1 MRKQYIHCQSLET
14 ASKYDIIQLR
24 KETNMYIGITV
35 GLIGFLAIVIVIAIA
50 ISEEDFVAIITPA
63 IFICICV
70 IAIVFLVN
78 SDGEPTNVKTTN
90 VVAEKSVVN
99 ATVKWEGQPP
109 SKGSKHK
116 VNMTIVD
123 PDGVLLKDHT
133 FTVMYNGKKEFHL
146 SIGVDESIVPF
157 VNDKTDKVIVELEE

>member
-1 MRKQYIHCQSLET
+1 
-14 ASKYDIIQLR
+14 
-24 KETNMYIGITV
+24 MYTGLITL
-35 GLIGFLAIVIVIAIA
+35 GLIGFSISIITLAIATPEDTLEVITPVIVIC
-50 ISEEDFVAIITPA
+50 
-63 IFICICV
+63 IFV
-70 IAIVFLVN
+70 IAMVFLVN

-90 VVAEKSVVN
+90 VVAEKSVVT
-99 ATVKWEGQPP
+99 ATVKWEGQPL

-123 PDGVLLKDHT
+123 PDGVVLKEHT

>member
-1 MRKQYIHCQSLET
+1 
-14 ASKYDIIQLR
+14 
-24 KETNMYIGITV
+24 MYIGITV
-35 GLIGFLAIVIVIAIA
+35 GLIGFLAIVTVIAIT
-50 ISEEDFVAIITPA
+50 ISEEDFEAIITPV

-78 SDGEPTNVKTTN
+78 SDGEPTNVKKTN
-90 VVAEKSVVN
+90 VVAEKSVVT
-99 ATVKWEGQPP
+99 ATAEWKGQPP

-123 PDGVLLKDHT
+123 LDGVVLKEHT

-146 SIGVDESIVPF
+146 SIGIDESITPF
-157 VNDKTDKVIVELEE
+157 INNKTDKVIIKLEE

>member
-1 MRKQYIHCQSLET
+1 
-14 ASKYDIIQLR
+14 
-24 KETNMYIGITV
+24 MYIGITV

-50 ISEEDFVAIITPA
+50 ISEEDFVAIITSA

-78 SDGEPTNVKTTN
+78 SDGEPTHIKTTN
-90 VVAEKSVVN
+90 VVAEKSIVT
-99 ATVKWEGQPP
+99 ATVKWQGQPL

-116 VNMTIVD
+116 VNMTIID
-123 PDGVLLKDHT
+123 PDGVVLKDYT
-133 FTVMYNGKKEFHL
+133 FTVMYNGKKEVHL

>member
-1 MRKQYIHCQSLET
+1 
-14 ASKYDIIQLR
+14 
-24 KETNMYIGITV
+24 MYIGITV
-35 GLIGFLAIVIVIAIA
+35 GLIGFLAIVTVIAIA
-50 ISEEDFVAIITPA
+50 ISEEDFVAIITPI

-78 SDGEPTNVKTTN
+78 SDEPTHIKTTN
-90 VVAEKSVVN
+90 VAVEKSVVT
-99 ATVKWEGQPP
+99 ATVKWEGQPL

-123 PDGVLLKDHT
+123 PDGVVLEDHT

-146 SIGVDESIVPF
+146 SIGVDESIVSF
-157 VNDKTDKVIVELEE
+157 IDDNTDKVIVDTKEKHDIISIIVFY

>member
-1 MRKQYIHCQSLET
+1 
-14 ASKYDIIQLR
+14 
-24 KETNMYIGITV
+24 MYIGITI
-35 GLIGFLAIVIVIAIA
+35 GLVGFLAIATVIAIA
-50 ISEEDFVAIITPA
+50 ISEEDFVAIITSA
-63 IFICICV
+63 IFVCICI

-78 SDGEPTNVKTTN
+78 SDGEQTNIKTTN
-90 VVAEKSVVN
+90 VVAEKSVVT
-99 ATVKWEGQPP
+99 ATAEWKGQPP

-123 PDGVLLKDHT
+123 PDGVVLKEHT

>member
-1 MRKQYIHCQSLET
+1 
-14 ASKYDIIQLR
+14 
-24 KETNMYIGITV
+24 MYIGITI
-35 GLIGFLAIVIVIAIA
+35 GLIGFLAIVIVIAIVT
-50 ISEEDFVAIITPA
+50 SEENFEVIITP
-63 IFICICV
+63 IIVICM
-70 IAIVFLVN
+70 IAVSIVFLEN
-78 SDGEPTNVKTTN
+78 SGGEPTSVKTTN
-90 VVAEKSVVN
+90 VVAEKSVVT
-99 ATVKWEGQPP
+99 ATVKWEGQPL

-123 PDGVLLKDHT
+123 PDGVVLKEHT

>member
-1 MRKQYIHCQSLET
+1 MYTGL
-14 ASKYDIIQLR
+14 IIL
-24 KETNMYIGITV
+24 
-35 GLIGFLAIVIVIAIA
+35 GLIGFSISIITLAIATPEDTLEVITPVIVIC
-50 ISEEDFVAIITPA
+50 
-63 IFICICV
+63 IFV
-70 IAIVFLVN
+70 IAMVFLVN

-90 VVAEKSVVN
+90 VVAEKSVVT
-99 ATVKWEGQPP
+99 ATVKWEGQPL

-123 PDGVLLKDHT
+123 PDGVVLKEHT

-146 SIGVDESIVPF
+146 SIGVDESIAPF

>member
-1 MRKQYIHCQSLET
+1 
-14 ASKYDIIQLR
+14 
-24 KETNMYIGITV
+24 MYIGITV
-35 GLIGFLAIVIVIAIA
+35 GLIGFLAIVTVIAIA
-50 ISEEDFVAIITPA
+50 ISEEDFEAIITPV

-90 VVAEKSVVN
+90 VVAEKSVVT
-99 ATVKWEGQPP
+99 ATVKWEGQPL

-116 VNMTIVD
+116 VNITIVD
-123 PDGVLLKDHT
+123 PDGVVLKEHT

-157 VNDKTDKVIVELEE
+157 VNDKTDKVIVGLEE

>member
-1 MRKQYIHCQSLET
+1 
-14 ASKYDIIQLR
+14 
-24 KETNMYIGITV
+24 MYIGITI
-35 GLIGFLAIVIVIAIA
+35 GLIGFLAIATVIAIA
-50 ISEEDFVAIITPA
+50 ISEEDFEAIIAPV

-78 SDGEPTNVKTTN
+78 SNGEPTNVKTTN
-90 VVAEKSVVN
+90 VVAEKSVVT
-99 ATVKWEGQPP
+99 ATAKWEGQLP

-116 VNMTIVD
+116 INMTIVD
-123 PDGVLLKDHT
+123 PDGVVLTNHT

>member
-1 MRKQYIHCQSLET
+1 
-14 ASKYDIIQLR
+14 
-24 KETNMYIGITV
+24 MYIGITI

-90 VVAEKSVVN
+90 VVAEKSVVT
-99 ATVKWEGQPP
+99 ATVKWQGQTP

-123 PDGVLLKDHT
+123 PDGVVLKDHT

>member
-1 MRKQYIHCQSLET
+1 MHT
-14 ASKYDIIQLR
+14 
-24 KETNMYIGITV
+24 
-35 GLIGFLAIVIVIAIA
+35 GLIILGLVGFSISIITLAIATPEDTLEVITPVIVIC
-50 ISEEDFVAIITPA
+50 
-63 IFICICV
+63 IFI
-70 IAIVFLVN
+70 IAMVFLVN

-90 VVAEKSVVN
+90 VVAEKSVVT
-99 ATVKWEGQPP
+99 ATVKWEGQPL

-123 PDGVLLKDHT
+123 PDGVVLKEHT

>member
-1 MRKQYIHCQSLET
+1 
-14 ASKYDIIQLR
+14 
-24 KETNMYIGITV
+24 MYIGITV

-78 SDGEPTNVKTTN
+78 SNGEPTHIKTTN
-90 VVAEKSVVN
+90 VVAEKSIVT
-99 ATVKWEGQPP
+99 ATVKWQGQPL
-109 SKGSKHK
+109 SKGSKLK

-123 PDGVLLKDHT
+123 PDGVVLKEHT

>member
-1 MRKQYIHCQSLET
+1 
-14 ASKYDIIQLR
+14 
-24 KETNMYIGITV
+24 MYIGITV

-90 VVAEKSVVN
+90 VVAEKSVVT
-99 ATVKWEGQPP
+99 ATVKWECPNCHTVHDRDTNA
-109 SKGSKHK
+109 SINILNKG
-116 VNMTIVD
+116 
-123 PDGVLLKDHT
+123 
-133 FTVMYNGKKEFHL
+133 L
-146 SIGVDESIVPF
+146 SIA
-157 VNDKTDKVIVELEE
+157 

>member
-1 MRKQYIHCQSLET
+1 
-14 ASKYDIIQLR
+14 
-24 KETNMYIGITV
+24 MYIGITI
-35 GLIGFLAIVIVIAIA
+35 GLIGFLAIVTVIAIA
-50 ISEEDFVAIITPA
+50 ISEEDFEAIIVPV

-78 SDGEPTNVKTTN
+78 SDGEPTHIKTTN
-90 VVAEKSVVN
+90 VVAEKSVVT

-116 VNMTIVD
+116 INMTIAD
-123 PDGVLLKDHT
+123 PDGVVLKEHT

-146 SIGVDESIVPF
+146 SVKADDSIAPF
-157 VNDKTDKVIVELEE
+157 VNNKTDKVIIELEE

>member
-1 MRKQYIHCQSLET
+1 M
-14 ASKYDIIQLR
+14 
-24 KETNMYIGITV
+24 
-35 GLIGFLAIVIVIAIA
+35 AIVTVIAIA
-50 ISEEDFVAIITPA
+50 ISEEDFEAIIIPV

-78 SDGEPTNVKTTN
+78 SDGEPTTVKTTN
-90 VVAEKSVVN
+90 VVAEKSVVT
-99 ATVKWEGQPP
+99 ATVKWEGQPL

-123 PDGVLLKDHT
+123 PDGVVLKEHT

>member
-1 MRKQYIHCQSLET
+1 
-14 ASKYDIIQLR
+14 
-24 KETNMYIGITV
+24 MYIGITI

-78 SDGEPTNVKTTN
+78 SDGKQTNIKTTN

-99 ATVKWEGQPP
+99 ATVKWEGQLP

-123 PDGVLLKDHT
+123 PDRVVLKDHT
-133 FTVMYNGKKEFHL
+133 FTIIYNGKKEFHL

>member
-1 MRKQYIHCQSLET
+1 
-14 ASKYDIIQLR
+14 
-24 KETNMYIGITV
+24 MYIGITV
-35 GLIGFLAIVIVIAIA
+35 GLIGFLAIVIVITTVTSEDAFGIWIPVFFTCIASIAIA
-50 ISEEDFVAIITPA
+50 
-63 IFICICV
+63 
-70 IAIVFLVN
+70 FLIHA
-78 SDGEPTNVKTTN
+78 DGEPTNVKKTN
-90 VVAEKSVVN
+90 IVAEKSVVT
-99 ATVKWEGQPP
+99 ATAEWKGQPP

-123 PDGVLLKDHT
+123 PDGVVLKEHT